1 MARGGNGVFSYLQIM
16 TTGEVGRYI
25 KRASK
30 QAKPTY
36 GYMAEDSKLSEM
48 MYISTA
54 VIRLF
59 DIYDTHLMII

>member
-1 MARGGNGVFSYLQIM
+1 M